1 MISRLGS
8 TSRLQNIIKQSL
20 IHRSTTCLY
29 NRRYTINS
37 NNSITETPT
46 TDNKDIKEIVKE
58 KAKQVPS
65 LNEFL
70 VRTAKEQEVIEKQKL
85 ESLGG
90 QYEIPPY
97 LQSTL
102 SNDTGEGRS
111 VFIESYGCQMN
122 FADTEVINSIM
133 RSAGYTLA
141 SSYKE
146 ADIIFLNTCAIRDN
160 AESKIW
166 LRLSELRMHKRK
178 NRKYNKLIVGVL
190 GCMAER
196 LKQKLLESDMKVD
209 IVVGPDAY
217 RSLPSLLA
225 KISDGESQTAINV
238 MLSADETY
246 ADITPVRTSDNQ
258 VSAYV
263 SIMRG
268 CNNMCSYCIVPFTRG
283 RERSRPL
290 ESILNEVRQLS
301 QQGFKE
307 ITLLGQNVNS
317 YNYIPEEEEE
327 SAQQEQE
334 RLKPREGF
342 NTIYKSPKK
351 GITFTQLIDKVAE
364 IDPEMRVRFTSPHP
378 KDFPDD
384 LIDIIKKR
392 PNICKQLHM
401 PAQSGNSNV
410 LKNMRR
416 GYTRESYIELID
428 QVKKQIPDIAI
439 SSDFISGFCG
449 ETEEEHLDTISLL
462 EYVGYENAFMFMYS
476 LREKTHAHRTMKDDV
491 SVPDKTRR
499 LTAVV
504 DTFYRVAKEKNQ
516 KEIGRYHLVL
526 VDRKSRRSD
535 KDFVGRTD
543 TNKKVI
549 IADTPISN
557 PSTGEQD
564 QPIAIGDY
572 IIVQIM
578 EGSEI
583 TLKGKPI
590 MKSSIQHFTTFN
602 INDHSHLNKHQ
613 SLIN

>member
-1 MISRLGS
+1 MIRKVGGGLLKSSLLSINNRSIRYISTNQNRLF
-8 TSRLQNIIKQSL
+8 
-20 IHRSTTCLY
+20 TT
-29 NRRYTINS
+29 T
-37 NNSITETPT
+37 T
-46 TDNKDIKEIVKE
+46 TDKDLKEIVKE
-58 KAKQVPS
+58 KVKNVPS

-70 VRTAKEQEVIEKQKL
+70 IRTAKEQEMIEKGKMEILDKQ
-85 ESLGG
+85 
-90 QYEIPPY
+90 QDYEIPPY

-102 SNDTGEGRS
+102 SSDTGEGRS

-141 SSYKE
+141 NSYKE

-166 LRLSELRMHKRK
+166 VRLSELRMHKRK
-178 NRKYNKLIVGVL
+178 HRKYNKLIVGVL

-225 KISDGESQTAINV
+225 KISDGEQQTAINV

-283 RERSRPL
+283 RERSRPV

-301 QQGFKE
+301 EQGFKE

-317 YNYIPEEEEE
+317 YNYIEEEE
-327 SAQQEQE
+327 QEQVE
-334 RLKPREGF
+334 EKLKPRDGF

-351 GITFTQLIDKVAE
+351 GITFTQLIDRVAE
-364 IDPEMRVRFTSPHP
+364 VDPNMRIRFTSPHP

-384 LIDIIKKR
+384 LLDIIKKR
-392 PNICKQLHM
+392 PNICKQLHI

-416 GYTRESYIELID
+416 GYTRESYIELVD
-428 QVKKQIPDIAI
+428 QVKKQIPDIAL

-449 ETEEEHLDTISLL
+449 ETEQEHLDTISLL

-491 SVPDKTRR
+491 SVQDKSRR
-499 LTAVV
+499 LTHVV
-504 DTFYRVAKEKNQ
+504 DTFYRVLKEKNQ
-516 KEIGRYHLVL
+516 KELGKIHLVL
-526 VDRKSRRSD
+526 IDRKSRRSQH
-535 KDFVGRTD
+535 DFVGRTD

-549 IADTPISN
+549 ISADQTPIYN
-557 PSTGEQD
+557 PFTADHKD
-564 QPIAIGDY
+564 QIAIGDY
-572 IIVQIM
+572 IIVQVM

-590 MKSSIQHFTTFN
+590 MKSSIEHFTTFN
-602 INDHSHLNKHQ
+602 QNDYLNNNNILQ
-613 SLIN
+613 QQTTTISTS